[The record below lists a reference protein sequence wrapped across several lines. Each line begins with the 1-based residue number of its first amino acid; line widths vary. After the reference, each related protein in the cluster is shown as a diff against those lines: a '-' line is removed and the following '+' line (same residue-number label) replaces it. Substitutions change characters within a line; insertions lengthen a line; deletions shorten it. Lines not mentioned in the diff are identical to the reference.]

1 MENSKDRGASQAAVY
16 GVSQES
22 DTTEQLTQDHKNIQD
37 EEHMYTHGGCMSM
50 YGKTNAIL

>member
-1 MENSKDRGASQAAVY
+1 MENSKDRGALQAAVY

-22 DTTEQLTQDHKNIQD
+22 DTTGRLTQDHKNIQD
-37 EEHMYTHGGCMSM
+37 WEHMHTHGGCMLM